1 MQAHLYRR
9 MEAMKPKSCQEYIV
23 GVMTMDVEGKDSE
36 RFLNCSTKAVGTF
49 EHQLKASLGVRVV
62 ALSFEGPHLTPTA
75 GAYAP
80 LDFLHVG
87 MTEKIERDVH
97 FLLIITEVDLST
109 TSFGSTLALSS
120 QLTNVGIL
128 STKRLNPTFWGN
140 LEDRA
145 LTVRRLETLLLQT
158 FSRLLNLSYSKHPQN
173 IMYDFTDV
181 EDLAGMVNFT
191 ARQRQ
196 QMRDALPQ
204 EAHERM
210 SRRSQW
216 RFVLVTL
223 VRDWKSILI
232 AVIRANPFRL
242 LARLPTMITAALS
255 TIIFLFF
262 TPDMWDVASTVELY
276 QLILFSIIAIAT
288 ATAAL
293 YRTFA
298 FGDVLSRRRMLAES
312 TVVTSAATI
321 FSLLLTMALLFA
333 IFMSFLFVGTVTI
346 FPRQLMETWPTVD
359 PAVRTIDH
367 IKLSIFVAALGVLAG
382 SLGGRADSNGL
393 IRGVLFVDEEA

>member
-1 MQAHLYRR
+1 
-9 MEAMKPKSCQEYIV
+9 MKPKSYQEYVV
-23 GVMTMDVEGKDSE
+23 GVMTMDVEGKGSE
-36 RFLNCSTKAVGTF
+36 RFLDCVTKAVSTF
-49 EHQLKASLGVRVV
+49 ELALKDSLGVRVV
-62 ALSFEGPHLTPTA
+62 TLAFEGPHLMPTA

-109 TSFGSTLALSS
+109 TSFGSTLALPS
-120 QLTNVGIL
+120 QLTNVGII
-128 STKRLNPTFWGN
+128 STKRLNPTFWGDS
-140 LEDRA
+140 EDKS
-145 LTVRRLETLLLQT
+145 LTVRRLETLLLHT
-158 FSRLLNLSYSKHPQN
+158 FSRLLNLSYSKHSQN
-173 IMYDFTDV
+173 IAYDFADV
-181 EDLAGMVNFT
+181 EDLAGMVHFT
-191 ARQRQ
+191 DRQRQ
-196 QMRDALPQ
+196 QMRQALPR
-204 EAHERM
+204 EAHERT
-210 SRRSQW
+210 SRSSRW
-216 RFVLVTL
+216 RFVLSTL
-223 VRDWKSILI
+223 VRDWESIVI
-232 AVIRANPFRL
+232 AIIRANPFRL

-276 QLILFSIIAIAT
+276 QLILFSLIAIAA

-293 YRTFA
+293 YRAFA
-298 FGDVLSRRRMLAES
+298 FGDVLSRRRTLAES

-321 FSLLLTMALLFA
+321 LSLLLTMSLLFA
-333 IFMSFLFVGTVTI
+333 IFMGFLYMGTVTI
-346 FPRQLMETWPTVD
+346 FPRKLMETWPTVD

>member
-1 MQAHLYRR
+1 MNT
-9 MEAMKPKSCQEYIV
+9 KSYQEYVV
-23 GVMTMDVEGKDSE
+23 GVMTMDVEGIDSE
-36 RFLNCSTKAVGTF
+36 RFLDCVTKAIGSF
-49 EHQLKASLGVRVV
+49 ESVLRESLGVRVMT
-62 ALSFEGPHLTPTA
+62 LSFEGPHLTPTA

-80 LDFLHVG
+80 LDFLHIG
-87 MTEKIERDVH
+87 MTEKIERGVH

-109 TSFGSTLALSS
+109 TSFGSTLALPS
-120 QLTNVGIL
+120 QLTNVGII
-128 STKRLNPTFWGN
+128 STKRLSPTFWGSPEN
-140 LEDRA
+140 RS
-145 LTVRRLETLLLQT
+145 LTVCRLETLLLQT
-158 FSRLLNLSYSKHPQN
+158 FSCLLNLSYSKHPQN
-173 IMYDFTDV
+173 IMYDFADV
-181 EDLAGMVNFT
+181 EDLVDMAHFT
-191 ARQRQ
+191 EHQRQ
-196 QMRDALPQ
+196 QMRDALPR

-210 SRRSQW
+210 SRRSRW
-216 RFVLVTL
+216 RFVLATL
-223 VRDWKSILI
+223 FRDWKSIAI

-242 LARLPTMITAALS
+242 LTRLPTMITAALS

-276 QLILFSIIAIAT
+276 QLILFSIIAIAA

-321 FSLLLTMALLFA
+321 LSLLLTMSLLFVV
-333 IFMSFLFVGTVTI
+333 FMLFLYVGTVTI
-346 FPRQLMETWPTVD
+346 FPRKLMETWPTVD

-393 IRGVLFVDEEA
+393 IRGVLFVDE

>member
-1 MQAHLYRR
+1 
-9 MEAMKPKSCQEYIV
+9 MKPKSCQEYIV

-62 ALSFEGPHLTPTA
+62 ALSFKGPHLTPTA

-173 IMYDFTDV
+173 IMYEFTEV

-191 ARQRQ
+191 ACQRQ

-210 SRRSQW
+210 SRRSRW

-359 PAVRTIDH
+359 PAVHTIDH

-382 SLGGRADSNGL
+382 SLGGRADSNG
-393 IRGVLFVDEEA
+393 